1 MFKNFP
7 GYKILEKIQKNKS
20 HKRMRKIPLN
30 SIKLIFIVAITA
42 IIALMPTESF
52 GIDGLTVVHQRIIAL
67 FVFAALM
74 WLTETL
80 PSWVTSMIVVTVML
94 LTVSTSALSPLRTE
108 KITKNESLEIA
119 CAKFEAD
126 MNSAFAEKQDAIN
139 AFEAPEKQ
147 IYDNYIAAGNAYAE
161 ACKAMDALNLKADA
175 NKEEADAACA
185 SAKTELE
192 QASATL
198 DSLTQV
204 VALAEA
210 YNTAKNE
217 YNVALAKYNEFLAA
231 ANATD
236 AVALVEEV
244 KKEYDAAHSEY
255 EDFLTATNATVL
267 VDAIE
272 AAKNEYD
279 EAYIIIENGGEQIVT
294 VLVDS
299 VESVDVD
306 IYTKRDEAKAEYDEL
321 CAIYSELEAE
331 SAMYEASLNSAKA
344 AYDELLYKVNELENE
359 AATLEAAL
367 NSAKVRC
374 NETYVAY
381 VSFAHGTLRTTTG
394 IATSD
399 NDETCI
405 KFEELPEL
413 NTVET
418 AAALEAAKNKYDAA
432 QEVLTAIVA
441 RDDAKVNLEAAE
453 KKLEAAEFD
462 DYNTAVAKYNAAE
475 EKLKRTHVQQNVR
488 KIEKDAK
495 LSKGKE
501 KPFTPYVPFKDIL
514 GCFANPTIMLFIGGF
529 VLAIGLTKVKLDVA
543 LARVLL
549 KPFGTRSDIVL
560 LGFILVT
567 AIFSAFV
574 SNTATAAMMLAFLT
588 PVLKSLP
595 ADGKG
600 RIALALA
607 IPVGANLGGM
617 ITPIGTPPNMIA
629 LDYLST
635 QGMGISFVEW
645 TIRMAPFVILLLVLA
660 WMLLRFMFPFKQKNI
675 KIEIDGDI
683 KWNYHTWSVVVAFV
697 VTIFMWMFGTD
708 LWGIDTNVVAMI
720 PIAIFCATGI
730 LTRRDLEEINW
741 SVLWMVAG
749 GFALG
754 VALNYQVKD
763 ADTGIVLYNS
773 LSSIIVES
781 VPFGNFSPLV
791 VMILAGLI
799 CFAFSNFISHSAAT
813 SLLVPVLGVVAAGLG
828 SALDGFGGP
837 QAMLVGIA
845 IASSVSMIL
854 PISTPPNAIAHSTG
868 FIQQKD
874 MMKVG
879 IIIGV
884 LGLVL
889 GYGMLIFIGF

>member
-20 HKRMRKIPLN
+20 HKRMRKLPLN
-30 SIKLIFIVAITA
+30 AIKMIFIVAITA

-94 LTVSTSALSPLRTE
+94 LTVSTSAVSPLRTE
-108 KITKNESLEIA
+108 QTTKAESLEISLQ
-119 CAKFEAD
+119 KYTNDVEKNLEELKKQQEVRED
-126 MNSAFAEKQDAIN
+126 VVVITSTAEKHEKAN
-139 AFEAPEKQ
+139 AK
-147 IYDNYIAAGNAYAE
+147 YA
-161 ACKAMDALNLKADA
+161 
-175 NKEEADAACA
+175 AACE
-185 SAKTELE
+185 K
-192 QASATL
+192 
-198 DSLTQV
+198 
-204 VALAEA
+204 
-210 YNTAKNE
+210 
-217 YNVALAKYNEFLAA
+217 
-231 ANATD
+231 
-236 AVALVEEV
+236 VER
-244 KKEYDAAHSEY
+244 
-255 EDFLTATNATVL
+255 
-267 VDAIE
+267 
-272 AAKNEYD
+272 
-279 EAYIIIENGGEQIVT
+279 
-294 VLVDS
+294 
-299 VESVDVD
+299 
-306 IYTKRDEAKAEYDEL
+306 TK
-321 CAIYSELEAE
+321 IQ
-331 SAMYEASLNSAKA
+331 
-344 AYDELLYKVNELENE
+344 
-359 AATLEAAL
+359 
-367 NSAKVRC
+367 
-374 NETYVAY
+374 
-381 VSFAHGTLRTTTG
+381 
-394 IATSD
+394 
-399 NDETCI
+399 
-405 KFEELPEL
+405 
-413 NTVET
+413 
-418 AAALEAAKNKYDAA
+418 
-432 QEVLTAIVA
+432 QEV
-441 RDDAKVNLEAAE
+441 
-453 KKLEAAEFD
+453 
-462 DYNTAVAKYNAAE
+462 Y
-475 EKLKRTHVQQNVR
+475 
-488 KIEKDAK
+488 KIEKEAN
-495 LSKGKE
+495 LIKE
-501 KPFTPYVPFKDIL
+501 DKVFTPYVPFKDIL

-629 LDYLST
+629 LDYLSS
-635 QGMGISFVEW
+635 QGMGISFVDW
-645 TIRMAPFVILLLVLA
+645 TMRMAPFVILLLVIA
-660 WMLLRFMFPFKQKNI
+660 WMLLRVMFPFKQKNI
-675 KIEIDGDI
+675 KIEIDGEI
-683 KWNYHTWSVVVAFV
+683 KWNYHTWAVVVAFI
-697 VTIFMWMFGTD
+697 VTIFMWMFGSD
-708 LWGIDTNVVAMI
+708 LWGVDTNVVAMI

-754 VALNYQVKD
+754 VALNYKVTD
-763 ADTGIVLYNS
+763 PDTGVVIYNS
-773 LSSIIVES
+773 LSNIIVNS
-781 VPFGNFSPLV
+781 VPFGEFSPLM

-813 SLLVPVLGVVAAGLG
+813 SLLVPVLGVVAGGLG
-828 SALDGFGGP
+828 TALDSFGGP
-837 QAMLVGIA
+837 QAMLIGIA

-879 IIIGV
+879 ILIG
-884 LGLVL
+884 LIGIVL
-889 GYGMLIFIGF
+889 GYAMLIFIGF